1 MPQIRNPWF
10 FSQTPD
16 SAPTSSLVWMFEV
29 LRKKAGAD
37 AERWLIG
44 NDGNMKQIPAEKR
57 GEPVQLFST
66 AIGLLR
72 WMESGGEVKLPEGS
86 WIFETGGYKG
96 LTETLEPEVFRER
109 LAGFFGVPEERILN
123 EYSMTELSSQF
134 YRWGAETSHRGPFWT
149 RVRVVDPETGKPAAT
164 GDVGYLEI
172 VDLANLGSVA
182 AIRTQDL
189 AVVTGEAEFILL
201 GRDPGALPRG
211 CSRAS
216 DDLLM
221 KR

>member
-1 MPQIRNPWF
+1 M
-10 FSQTPD
+10 
-16 SAPTSSLVWMFEV
+16 
-29 LRKKAGAD
+29 
-37 AERWLIG
+37 
-44 NDGNMKQIPAEKR
+44 
-57 GEPVQLFST
+57 
-66 AIGLLR
+66 
-72 WMESGGEVKLPEGS
+72 
-86 WIFETGGYKG
+86 
-96 LTETLEPEVFRER
+96 
-109 LAGFFGVPEERILN
+109 
-123 EYSMTELSSQF
+123 
-134 YRWGAETSHRGPFWT
+134 
-149 RVRVVDPETGKPAAT
+149 DPETGKPAAT

-189 AVVTGEAEFILL
+189 AVVTGETEFILL